1 MSVVERVESSIE
13 SALDL
18 HLSDACP
25 PRLAEAVRYA
35 VLPGGARIRPRL
47 CHAVAAACGADDQSC
62 VDAAAIAVELLHCAS
77 LVHDDLPCFDNAG
90 LRRGKPS
97 VHVAFDERLALL
109 CGDELIVMAFE
120 VLAAGAIASPKRLQV
135 LMRIIG
141 RSVGAPNG
149 IIAGQAYECEPGI
162 DLVAYQKA
170 KTGALFAAAT
180 AVGAAA
186 AGHEPEAWQALGSK
200 LGQAYQ
206 VADDLLDQHGSV
218 DVIGKPVNQDGL
230 HDRPNAAT
238 EWGFDDAVRRL
249 HEFVDAAT
257 DSIPDCVGKQ
267 PLSQLIQAEADEV
280 VRKLRVMRAAA

>member
-1 MSVVERVESSIE
+1 MQMSARIEASIE

-35 VLPGGARIRPRL
+35 VVPGGARIRPKL
-47 CHAVAAACGADDQSC
+47 SHAVAAACGADDAAC
-62 VDAAAIAVELLHCAS
+62 VDAAAVAIELLHCAS
-77 LVHDDLPCFDNAG
+77 LVHDDLPCFDNAD

-120 VLAAGAIASPKRLQV
+120 VLAAGAIAKPSRLQV
-135 LMRIIG
+135 LMRLVG
-141 RSVGAPNG
+141 QSVGAPNG

-180 AVGAAA
+180 AAGAAA
-186 AGHEPEAWQALGSK
+186 AGQMPDAWHTLGSK

-206 VADDLLDQHGSV
+206 VADDILDKHGTAEQ
-218 DVIGKPVNQDGL
+218 IGKPAGQDI
-230 HDRPNAAT
+230 RNASPTVMTA
-238 EWGFDDAVRRL
+238 WNFDDAVQQLQR
-249 HEFVDAAT
+249 FVSEAT
-257 DSIPDCVGKQ
+257 DSIPDCTGRL
-267 PLSQLIQAEADEV
+267 PLQQLVQAEADNV
-280 VRKLRVMRAAA
+280 VRKLRRLRAAA